1 MQHMGEYHYL
11 CVQSD
16 TIMLAEIFESFRN
29 KCMKIYQLHPTH
41 FPSAPGLSW
50 QACLKKTKVKL
61 ELLTDPNMLL
71 MFEEGTRG
79 GMCQAMH
86 RYAAANNKYMKNYN
100 KDIISSYLEYLDAN
114 SLHGWAMCKKL
125 PVGKFKWSKNLSIYI
140 EHAIKNYDDNN
151 DYGAL
156 LEVDVEYPKE
166 LANKHRD
173 LPFLPERRKI
183 NKVEKLFT
191 TLEDKERYVVHISA
205 LKQALNHG
213 LKLKKVHRVI
223 TFRQEA

>member
-1 MQHMGEYHYL
+1 
-11 CVQSD
+11 
-16 TIMLAEIFESFRN
+16 
-29 KCMKIYQLHPTH
+29 
-41 FPSAPGLSW
+41 
-50 QACLKKTKVKL
+50 
-61 ELLTDPNMLL
+61 MLL

-100 KDIISSYLEYLDAN
+100 KDVISSYLEYLDAN